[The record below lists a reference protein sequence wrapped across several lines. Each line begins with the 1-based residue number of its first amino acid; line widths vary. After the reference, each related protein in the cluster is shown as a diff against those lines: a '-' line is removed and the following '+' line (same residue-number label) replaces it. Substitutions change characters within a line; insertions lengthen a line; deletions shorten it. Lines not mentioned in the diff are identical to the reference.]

1 MGTLDALQLL
11 PAMWLGSIVMGLV
24 LRTIIG
30 FFNMV
35 HRNTE

>member
-11 PAMWLGSIVMGLV
+11 PAMWLGSIAMGLA
-24 LRTIIG
+24 LRLIIAVFG
-30 FFNMV
+30 MI